1 MLKVLYFFGCI
12 VVLSHSHITIA
23 IRRAQEAAAEL
34 WQREAL
40 KSSTSSNALTVE
52 TYLLQEQ
59 TVPEY

>member
-1 MLKVLYFFGCI
+1 MLKVLYFFGCT
-12 VVLSHSHITIA
+12 VVLPHSHITIA

-40 KSSTSSNALTVE
+40 KSSTSSDALPVE

>member
-1 MLKVLYFFGCI
+1 MLKVLYFFGCT

-34 WQREAL
+34 WQREA
-40 KSSTSSNALTVE
+40 KSSSSSDALPVE